1 MARMVPRGA
10 SGAHGIMTGP
20 PHIPFASRMLRRS
33 FFAVCLVVLA
43 IAGCK
48 INSINYF
55 PPHPAQ
61 VRVLNLLPLSTV
73 DVDVVGQ
80 AGFTNVAFQTITG
93 YQTYVNQGTQFVV
106 TLSGTTSVLGS
117 FTIPLAGDQP
127 YTLVVYGTNT
137 APRITLVA
145 EVAQAPTNGNVQ
157 LAFFNAAANNPNL
170 DLYVT
175 APGVDIANIGPNFS
189 YVSYSGNSFNIA
201 FPPGT
206 YQIRAT
212 VSGTKV
218 VVYDSGGAVY
228 QSNLALTFIAYA
240 VGSGALINAAV
251 IESKGPYRTL
261 NNRFGRIKAVN
272 AAAGPGNV
280 NMLQDNVQ
288 LVTGVN
294 YPSGSLYNLATA
306 GNTTISFEATANPGT
321 SLGSAQTTL
330 QPATDITAVIAG
342 TDLATQAFLLF
353 DNNILPATGGN
364 RVRFVNASLGSN
376 PVNASITGTQV
387 ATGVAFGTGTAY
399 VNTSPATVTIT
410 FTDAATGAVL
420 ATQDGIVLS
429 ANQTVTAYL
438 VGPPGGQ
445 GVMVTLDY

>member
-1 MARMVPRGA
+1 
-10 SGAHGIMTGP
+10 
-20 PHIPFASRMLRRS
+20 MLRRS

-73 DVDVVGQ
+73 DVEVVGQ
-80 AGFTNVAFQTITG
+80 ASFSNVAFETITG
-93 YQTYVNQGTQFVV
+93 YQTYLNQSTQFVV
-106 TLSGTTSVLGS
+106 TLSGTSSVLGS
-117 FTIPLAGDQP
+117 FTIPLGGDQP
-127 YTLVVYGTNT
+127 YTLLVYGTNA
-137 APRITLVA
+137 APRITLIA

-157 LAFFNAAANNPNL
+157 LAVFNAAANNPNL
-170 DLYVT
+170 DLYIT
-175 APGVDIANIGPNFS
+175 SPGVDITNIGPNFS
-189 YVSYSGNSFNIA
+189 YVSYSGNSFNLA
-201 FPPGT
+201 FSPGT

-212 VSGTKV
+212 VAGTKT
-218 VVYDSGGAVY
+218 VVYDSGGTVY
-228 QSNLALTFIAYA
+228 QANIALTFVAYA
-240 VGSGALINAAV
+240 VGSGALVNAAV

-261 NNRFGRIKAVN
+261 NTIFSRVKAVN

-280 NMLQDNVQ
+280 NLLQDNVQ
-288 LVTGVN
+288 LIMGVN
-294 YPSGSLYNLATA
+294 YPSGSIYSLAAT
-306 GNTTISFEATANPGT
+306 GNTNISFEASANPGT
-321 SLGSAQTTL
+321 SLGSVQTTL
-330 QPATDITAVIAG
+330 IPATDVTAVIAG
-342 TDLATQAFLLF
+342 TDLATTAFVLF

-364 RVRFVNASLGSN
+364 RLRFVNASLGSK

-387 ATGVAFGTGTAY
+387 ATGVAFGTGSAY

-410 FTDAATGAVL
+410 FTDAETGAVL
-420 ATQDGIVLS
+420 ATQDGIVL
-429 ANQTVTAYL
+429 AADQTLTAYL